1 MESYLIHVCVLGLL
15 LFIGVVLRAKLK
27 IFKRFFVPASLI
39 AGVLGLTLGQYGL
52 EVIPV
57 SMSETFALLPQ
68 VLITIVFA
76 PMLMGITFPKPKQ
89 VADRIGPQ
97 LVFGYAGDF
106 ILIGLPCLVTALLI
120 APIWGVNEMFGTLAE
135 VGFVGGHGTA
145 AGMASIFEQQ
155 GWEAGGPLGMTMATI
170 GLFVGIVG
178 GMVIVNYGVRR
189 GHTSFVSAT
198 GDGPAADASDLIPR
212 EEQPI
217 AGRATINTEVVEP
230 LAFHFSI
237 VALAVLVGVMVH
249 LLLERATGLTLP
261 LFPLAMIG
269 GLIVQFSLS
278 RTSFSHAIDKN
289 TLLLLQGL
297 ALELLIVAAVATIEV
312 PVVVDFAVPILLLS
326 SVAILGL
333 VAYFFFVGPRVF
345 KDDWFEQ
352 SIVNYGALAG
362 VTAVGL
368 MLLRTVDPHM
378 SSRAGQAFALRAPF
392 FSPIAG
398 GGLLTSVLPVLA
410 VSYGALAM
418 GAGFLAAALLLFVLA
433 RWLGYWHNARKPR

>member
-1 MESYLIHVCVLGLL
+1 
-15 LFIGVVLRAKLK
+15 
-27 IFKRFFVPASLI
+27 
-39 AGVLGLTLGQYGL
+39 
-52 EVIPV
+52 
-57 SMSETFALLPQ
+57 
-68 VLITIVFA
+68 
-76 PMLMGITFPKPKQ
+76 
-89 VADRIGPQ
+89 
-97 LVFGYAGDF
+97 
-106 ILIGLPCLVTALLI
+106 
-120 APIWGVNEMFGTLAE
+120 
-135 VGFVGGHGTA
+135 
-145 AGMASIFEQQ
+145 
-155 GWEAGGPLGMTMATI
+155 
-170 GLFVGIVG
+170 
-178 GMVIVNYGVRR
+178 
-189 GHTSFVSAT
+189 
-198 GDGPAADASDLIPR
+198 
-212 EEQPI
+212 
-217 AGRATINTEVVEP
+217 
-230 LAFHFSI
+230 
-237 VALAVLVGVMVH
+237 
-249 LLLERATGLTLP
+249 
-261 LFPLAMIG
+261 MIG

-378 SSRAGQAFALRAPF
+378 SSKAGQAFALRAPF

-418 GAGFLAAALLLFVLA
+418 GAGFLAAALLLLVLA